1 MTAPES
7 PMAQSSAMP
16 ASASNKDQMAA
27 TRRRRKSSVRGHG
40 HTHDPTARQSSNKQ
54 DQLDMLSKRSR
65 ARAILRRCKHIA
77 VKHTWTTPLVL
88 ILAFLSIYAVN
99 PTESNIVH
107 HFIFLSYKVP
117 QQGLDAVAGNAAA
130 DPDAPVQYGK
140 GLWDIAFVCFYAT
153 VLSFTREFIMQ
164 ELLRPLAKFYGI
176 RSRGKQLR
184 FMEQAYTA
192 IYFGILGPF
201 GLYVMSR
208 TPVWYFN
215 TTGMYE
221 SFPHKTHEAVVKFY
235 YLFEAA
241 YWAQQALVM
250 LLGLEKPRKDYYE
263 LVAHHI
269 VTLSLIGLSY
279 RFHFTYMGIAVYLTH
294 DISDFF
300 MAMSKSLNYIDSPI
314 TGPWYC
320 LSLASWIYL
329 RHVINLKILWSI
341 LTEFSTVG
349 PYELNWETQ
358 QYKCWIS
365 KTITFGLLGLLQSL
379 NLFWLFFLVRIGYR
393 FVFHDV
399 KQDDRSE
406 AEDSEAEP
414 TETIDELS
422 KVDAAPIVT
431 GEAAHAAQ
439 AVVNGVAK
447 AASGGVASRTR
458 SRRAA

>member
-1 MTAPES
+1 MTAPEF
-7 PMAQSSAMP
+7 PTAQAAP
-16 ASASNKDQMAA
+16 APAVKDQI
-27 TRRRRKSSVRGHG
+27 TPRRRRKSSVRGHAT
-40 HTHDPTARQSSNKQ
+40 THEAARQPSKQ
-54 DQLDMLSKRSR
+54 EKLDKLSKRSR

-77 VKHTWTTPLVL
+77 VKHTWTSPLVL
-88 ILAFLSIYAVN
+88 VLAFLSLYAIN
-99 PTESNIVH
+99 PTESNIIH
-107 HFIFLSYKVP
+107 HFVFLSYKIP
-117 QQGLDAVAGNAAA
+117 QQALDAAAPAVADTPA
-130 DPDAPVQYGK
+130 QYGK
-140 GLWDIAFVCFYAT
+140 GLWDIAFVFFYAT
-153 VLSFTREFIMQ
+153 VLTFTREFIMQ

-201 GLYVMSR
+201 GVYVMSR

-221 SFPHKTHEAVVKFY
+221 TFPHKTHEALVKFY

-250 LLGLEKPRKDYYE
+250 LLGMEKPRKDYYE

-269 VTLSLIGLSY
+269 VTLALIGLSY

-300 MAMSKSLNYIDSPI
+300 MAVSKTLNYIDSPI

-320 LSLASWIYL
+320 VSLASWIYL
-329 RHVINLKILWSI
+329 RHAINLKILWSI
-341 LTEFSTVG
+341 LTEFKTVG

-365 KTITFGLLGLLQSL
+365 QFITFGLLGLLQAL

-393 FVFHDV
+393 YVFHDV

-406 AEDSEAEP
+406 AEDSEYEP
-414 TETIDELS
+414 METIDE
-422 KVDAAPIVT
+422 APKPEIVS
-431 GEAAHAAQ
+431 
-439 AVVNGVAK
+439 VVNAEAK
-447 AASGGVASRTR
+447 AVASGAAKPAEGAIATRTR

>member
-1 MTAPES
+1 MTAPEA
-7 PMAQSSAMP
+7 PMAQSSAVP
-16 ASASNKDQMAA
+16 ASAAKDQIA

-40 HTHDPTARQSSNKQ
+40 HSHDPSSRQSSKQ

-88 ILAFLSIYAVN
+88 LLAFLSLYAIN
-99 PTESNIVH
+99 PTESNVMH
-107 HFIFLSYKVP
+107 HFIFLSYKIP
-117 QQGLDAVAGNAAA
+117 QQALDGAA
-130 DPDAPVQYGK
+130 PDADAPPPQYGK
-140 GLWDIAFVCFYAT
+140 GLWDVAFVCFYAI

-192 IYFGILGPF
+192 IYFGILGPL
-201 GLYVMSR
+201 GMYVMSR

-221 SFPHKTHEAVVKFY
+221 NFPHKTHEAIVKFY

-269 VTLSLIGLSY
+269 VTLALIALSY

-300 MAMSKSLNYIDSPI
+300 MAMSKTLNYVDSPI

-358 QYKCWIS
+358 QYKCRLA
-365 KTITFGLLGLLQSL
+365 KVITFTLLGSLQSL
-379 NLFWLFFLVRIGYR
+379 NLFWLFFLLRIGYR

-414 TETIDELS
+414 MMDTIDEVS
-422 KVDAAPIVT
+422 KVVAAPVVS
-431 GEAAHAAQ
+431 GEAAKAAQ
-439 AVVNGVAK
+439 TAPNGVANGVAK
-447 AASGGVASRTR
+447 AAGGSIASRTR